1 MSIRIC
7 FAYTVLGAR
16 ATVDIG
22 FVTEVE
28 LYKWGLSGGDG
39 M

>member
-1 MSIRIC
+1 M
-7 FAYTVLGAR
+7 VLGAR
-16 ATVDIG
+16 ATAGTG

-28 LYKWGLSGGDG
+28 LYKWGLSGEDG